1 MHQISLFSSAQS
13 SNLSI
18 SRLASGLSELSC
30 LGRLMVM
37 SRMWGSGTVNKKYLL
52 VGNCILEKEKYVCVE
67 ERAVLHGTKTP
78 PFYAAQ

>member
-1 MHQISLFSSAQS
+1 MSLFSSAQS
-13 SNLSI
+13 SKLSI

-30 LGRLMVM
+30 LGRLIVM

-52 VGNCILEKEKYVCVE
+52 VGNCILERETCVE

-78 PFYAAQ
+78 PFYAAL